1 LVFEIF
7 GGGDR
12 ILPLALV
19 LSIYY
24 AISLLPRFTY
34 YVPVEKSQKHL
45 RIDNHLR
52 LSFPQVPHITINIL
66 QGIVVFTHTEQFIAS
81 FPEKSVPGKGG
92 AVPVA

>member
-19 LSIYY
+19 LPIYY
-24 AISLLPRFTY
+24 AMSLLPRFTY

-66 QGIVVFTHTEQFIAS
+66 QGIVVFPHTEQFIAS